1 LEKKE
6 TKDIRCPFCGAPYKK
21 LLSSNVLQLKCAYCG
36 AMYRVP
42 PRIGIDIPQCAN
54 HRDRFAVGICDDCQ
68 QNFCSDCLEI
78 YDFKTR
84 DGSAT
89 LHLCPKCVNKREA
102 GRANSYILGGILVAI
117 FGVIFVGAG
126 VAASARGALV
136 LLPFG
141 IVILIFGIGEIVYGV
156 NRRPSEEAEVYEQE
170 FEAET
175 PEELTVPTEAEQMEE
190 ADRLYD
196 ELLSKYMEHWGAP
209 TGPQLLDNEIRAYTW
224 HGDTFE
230 QAVAKVYRRQR
241 NKR

>member
-1 LEKKE
+1 MERKE

-21 LLSSNVLQLKCAYCG
+21 LVSSNVLQLKCAYCG

-78 YDFKTR
+78 FDFKTR

-89 LHLCPKCVNKREA
+89 LHLCPKCLNKRETDK
-102 GRANSYILGGILVAI
+102 ANSYVIGGILTII
-117 FGVIFVGAG
+117 FGVIF
-126 VAASARGALV
+126 AAM
-136 LLPFG
+136 LLPLG
-141 IVILIFGIGEIVYGV
+141 IFILIIGIGEIAYGI
-156 NRRPSEEAEVYEQE
+156 NKRPAEEAEVSEQE
-170 FEAET
+170 VEAET
-175 PEELTVPTEAEQMEE
+175 PEEMQVLAEAEQMEE
-190 ADRLYD
+190 AGRLYD
-196 ELLSKYMEHWGAP
+196 QLLSKYIEHWGIP
-209 TGPQLLDNEIRAYTW
+209 SGPQILDNEIRAYTW

-230 QAVAKVYRRQR
+230 QAVAKVYKRQQ

>member
-1 LEKKE
+1 LERKE

-21 LLSSNVLQLKCAYCG
+21 LVSSNVLQLKCAYCG

-78 YDFKTR
+78 FDFKTR

-89 LHLCPKCVNKREA
+89 LHLCPKCLNKRETDK
-102 GRANSYILGGILVAI
+102 ANSYVIGGILTII
-117 FGVIFVGAG
+117 FGVIF
-126 VAASARGALV
+126 AAM
-136 LLPFG
+136 LLPLG
-141 IVILIFGIGEIVYGV
+141 IFILIIGIGEIAYGI
-156 NRRPSEEAEVYEQE
+156 NKRPAEEAEVSEQE
-170 FEAET
+170 VEAEI
-175 PEELTVPTEAEQMEE
+175 PEEMQVLAEAEQMEE
-190 ADRLYD
+190 AGRLYD
-196 ELLSKYMEHWGAP
+196 QLLSKYIEHWGIP
-209 TGPQLLDNEIRAYTW
+209 SGPQILDNEIRAYTW

-230 QAVAKVYRRQR
+230 QAVAKVYKRQQ

>member
-1 LEKKE
+1 LERKE

-21 LLSSNVLQLKCAYCG
+21 LVPSNALQLKCAYCG

-68 QNFCSDCLEI
+68 QNFCSDCIEI

-89 LHLCPKCVNKREA
+89 LHLCPRCLNKRETDK
-102 GRANSYILGGILVAI
+102 ANSYVIGGILTII
-117 FGVIFVGAG
+117 FGVIF
-126 VAASARGALV
+126 AAM
-136 LLPFG
+136 LLPLG
-141 IVILIFGIGEIVYGV
+141 IFILIIGIGEIVYGI
-156 NRRPSEEAEVYEQE
+156 RKRPAEEAEVFEQE
-170 FEAET
+170 VEAET
-175 PEELTVPTEAEQMEE
+175 PEEMPVPVEAEQMED
-190 ADRLYD
+190 ADMLYGR
-196 ELLSKYMEHWGAP
+196 LLSKYIEHWGLLNG
-209 TGPQLLDNEIRAYTW
+209 TQVLDNEIRAYTW

-230 QAVAKVYRRQR
+230 QAVAKVYKRQQ

>member
-1 LEKKE
+1 LERKE

-21 LLSSNVLQLKCAYCG
+21 LVSSNVLQLKCAYCG

-78 YDFKTR
+78 FDFKTR

-89 LHLCPKCVNKREA
+89 LHLCPKCLNKRETDK
-102 GRANSYILGGILVAI
+102 ANSYVIGGILTII
-117 FGVIFVGAG
+117 FGVIF
-126 VAASARGALV
+126 AAM
-136 LLPFG
+136 LLPLG
-141 IVILIFGIGEIVYGV
+141 IFILIIGIGEIAYGI
-156 NRRPSEEAEVYEQE
+156 NKRPAEEAEVSEQE
-170 FEAET
+170 VEAET
-175 PEELTVPTEAEQMEE
+175 PEEMQVLAEAEQMEE
-190 ADRLYD
+190 AGRLYD
-196 ELLSKYMEHWGAP
+196 QLLSKYIEHWGIP
-209 TGPQLLDNEIRAYTW
+209 SGPQILDNEIRAYTW

-230 QAVAKVYRRQR
+230 QAVAKVYKRQQ

>member
-1 LEKKE
+1 MERKE

-21 LLSSNVLQLKCAYCG
+21 LVSSNVLQLKCAYCG

-68 QNFCSDCLEI
+68 QNFCSDCIEI

-89 LHLCPKCVNKREA
+89 LHLCPKCLNKRETDK
-102 GRANSYILGGILVAI
+102 ANSYVIGGILTII
-117 FGVIFVGAG
+117 FGVIF
-126 VAASARGALV
+126 AAM
-136 LLPFG
+136 LLPLG
-141 IVILIFGIGEIVYGV
+141 IFILIIGIGEIAYGI
-156 NRRPSEEAEVYEQE
+156 NKRPAEEAEVSEQE
-170 FEAET
+170 VEAEI
-175 PEELTVPTEAEQMEE
+175 PEEMQVLAEAEQMEE
-190 ADRLYD
+190 AGRLYD
-196 ELLSKYMEHWGAP
+196 QLLSKYIEHWGIP
-209 TGPQLLDNEIRAYTW
+209 SGPQILDNEIRAYTW

-230 QAVAKVYRRQR
+230 QAVAKVYKRQQ

>member
-1 LEKKE
+1 MERKE

-21 LLSSNVLQLKCAYCG
+21 LVSSNVLQLKCAYCG

-78 YDFKTR
+78 FDFKTR

-89 LHLCPKCVNKREA
+89 LHLCPKCLNKRETDK
-102 GRANSYILGGILVAI
+102 ANSYVIGGILTII
-117 FGVIFVGAG
+117 FGVIF
-126 VAASARGALV
+126 AAM
-136 LLPFG
+136 LLPLG
-141 IVILIFGIGEIVYGV
+141 IFILIIGIGEIAYGI
-156 NRRPSEEAEVYEQE
+156 NKRPAEEAEVSEQE
-170 FEAET
+170 VEAEI
-175 PEELTVPTEAEQMEE
+175 PEEMQVLAEAEQMEE
-190 ADRLYD
+190 AGRLYD
-196 ELLSKYMEHWGAP
+196 QLLSKYIEHWGIP
-209 TGPQLLDNEIRAYTW
+209 SGPQILDNEIRAYTW

-230 QAVAKVYRRQR
+230 QAVAKVYKRQQ

>member
-1 LEKKE
+1 MERKE

-21 LLSSNVLQLKCAYCG
+21 LVSSNVLQLKCAYCG

-78 YDFKTR
+78 FDFKTR

-89 LHLCPKCVNKREA
+89 LHLCPKCLNKRETDK
-102 GRANSYILGGILVAI
+102 ANSYVIGGILTII
-117 FGVIFVGAG
+117 FGVIF
-126 VAASARGALV
+126 AAM
-136 LLPFG
+136 LLPLG
-141 IVILIFGIGEIVYGV
+141 IFILIIGIGEIAYGI
-156 NRRPSEEAEVYEQE
+156 NKRPAEEAEVSEQE
-170 FEAET
+170 VEAET
-175 PEELTVPTEAEQMEE
+175 PEEMQVLAETEQMEE
-190 ADRLYD
+190 AGRLYD
-196 ELLSKYMEHWGAP
+196 QLLSKYIEHWGIP
-209 TGPQLLDNEIRAYTW
+209 SGPQILDNEIRAYTW

-230 QAVAKVYRRQR
+230 QAVAKVYKRQQ